1 MATTVIVDAHNALYR
16 LLPSAPRTGDA
27 QRRAVVRLA
36 GEALRRHGV
45 AGATAHLVFDTA
57 KDGRHRAGGYGREG
71 PVSWSY
77 ADGSADEAIVALVR
91 DRMWDASGALL
102 VVSDDR
108 ELRGRVTQLG
118 ARASRVQAWFHPPAE
133 PAKGPAGRAGPPM
146 SAADFG
152 LSDGPIDL
160 LRDDPD
166 TI

>member
-16 LLPSAPRTGDA
+16 LVPDPPRTGDE
-27 QRRAVVRLA
+27 QRRTVVRLA
-36 GEALRRHGV
+36 EEALRRHGM

-57 KDGRHRAGGYGREG
+57 KDGRHRAGHHGRAG

-77 ADGSADEAIVALVR
+77 AVGSADEAIVALVR
-91 DRMWDASGALL
+91 TRAGDATGALF

-118 ARASRVQAWFHPPAE
+118 ARALRVQAWFHPPTERA
-133 PAKGPAGRAGPPM
+133 PGPAGRASPPM

-152 LSDGPIDL
+152 LPDRPIDL

-166 TI
+166 AI